1 MCVKPSGVWATDAGI
16 IFWGAL
22 LFFCYGSSTG
32 SVQKTETFL
41 TGRKMY
47 QKRTQAFEQFVRDRD
62 CLFVF
67 Y

>member
-32 SVQKTETFL
+32 SL
-41 TGRKMY
+41 
-47 QKRTQAFEQFVRDRD
+47 
-62 CLFVF
+62 
-67 Y
+67 